1 MPSVL
6 SVVQLDERGECTAM
20 NSTMNKSWS
29 YNELSGEI
37 IGAAIEVHRELGP
50 GLLEK
55 VYEEALCHELR
66 LRGIPFR
73 RQVLVPVLYK
83 GAELKA
89 PCKCDLWVAG
99 MIIVENKA
107 ASALTPIDDAQLL
120 GYLKLMDQRLGLL
133 INFNIKF
140 LKQGVRRIVNGSLE

>member
-1 MPSVL
+1 
-6 SVVQLDERGECTAM
+6 M
-20 NSTMNKSWS
+20 NFTMNRSWT

-55 VYEEALCHELR
+55 VYEEALCYELH

-83 GAELKA
+83 GVELKA
-89 PCKCDLWVAG
+89 PYKCDLWVAG
-99 MIIVENKA
+99 MVIVENKA
-107 ASALTPIDDAQLL
+107 AAALTPVDDAQLL
-120 GYLKLMDQRLGLL
+120 GYLKLMDQRLGLI
-133 INFNIKF
+133 INFNVKF
-140 LKQGVRRIVNGSLE
+140 LKQGIRRIVNGTLA

>member
-1 MPSVL
+1 M
-6 SVVQLDERGECTAM
+6 GELPECPAM
-20 NSTMNKSWS
+20 NLTMNRSWT

-55 VYEEALCHELR
+55 VYEEALCHELH

-83 GAELKA
+83 GVELKA
-89 PCKCDLWVAG
+89 PYKCDLWVAE
-99 MIIVENKA
+99 MVIVENKSV
-107 ASALTPIDDAQLL
+107 SALTPVDDAQLL

-133 INFNIKF
+133 INFNVKF
-140 LKQGVRRIVNGSLE
+140 LKQGLRRIVNGTLE